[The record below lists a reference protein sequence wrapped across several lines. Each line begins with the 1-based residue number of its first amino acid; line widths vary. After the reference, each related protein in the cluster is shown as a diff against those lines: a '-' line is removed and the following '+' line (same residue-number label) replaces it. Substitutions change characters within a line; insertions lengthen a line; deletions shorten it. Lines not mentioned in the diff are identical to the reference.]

1 MDLPLP
7 DQEQAVLQAQI
18 DGALAWWGALSLS
31 EKTATLQRAGIL
43 DENGQLAARYRGED
57 APYELAKKATS

>member
-7 DQEQAVLQAQI
+7 DQEEAALQAQI
-18 DGALAWWGALSLS
+18 DGALAQFGALSLS
-31 EKTATLQRAGIL
+31 EKTVTLQRAGIL

-57 APYELAKKATS
+57 APYEPAKKPAA